1 LFLYPGA
8 LLILMGL
15 LVMIWLV
22 PGPKAVAAVRFDV
35 HTLLFAA
42 AAIIIGYQ
50 SILFAVFTKK
60 IAISEGLLPEDPRLD
75 RVFQYVKLEV
85 GLLVSFLLIIA
96 GLSGSVYAYW
106 FWDRVSFGNL
116 DPSRTMRIVI
126 PAVTA
131 LTLGCQI
138 LFSSFFLSIL
148 GLRRR

>member
-1 LFLYPGA
+1 
-8 LLILMGL
+8 LM
-15 LVMIWLV
+15 VMIWLI
-22 PGPKAVAAVRFDV
+22 PGPKAIAGIRFDV
-35 HTLLFAA
+35 HTLLYAA
-42 AAIIIGYQ
+42 AAIIIGFQ
-50 SILFAVFTKK
+50 SILFAVFTK
-60 IAISEGLLPEDPRLD
+60 IFAISEGLLPEDPRLD